1 MRGVYA
7 FNVEFGRAIEAIRAG
22 RVDVTPIMEQIVPL
36 EAGPQVY
43 HDLAKGTLDAIK
55 VVLTP

>member
-1 MRGVYA
+1 
-7 FNVEFGRAIEAIRAG
+7 
-22 RVDVTPIMEQIVPL
+22 VPL

-43 HDLAKGTLDAIK
+43 HDLAKGSLDAIK